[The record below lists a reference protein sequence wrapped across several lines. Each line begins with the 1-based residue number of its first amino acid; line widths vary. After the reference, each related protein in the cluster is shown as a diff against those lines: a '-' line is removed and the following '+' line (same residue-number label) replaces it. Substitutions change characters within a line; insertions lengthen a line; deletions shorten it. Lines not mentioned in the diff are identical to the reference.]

1 MTAAQTPSAQADA
14 QSAAFDPKKSR
25 EQEFREASIGRA
37 VRPRDAAT
45 LILVRNDGAAPQ
57 VLMGQR
63 HASHKFMPNKFV
75 FPGGRVDPADSRVRP
90 VEGLRNDVATL
101 LKDRMRGTPTDNR
114 ARALAMAAI
123 RETFEETGLAVGRL
137 IDTPQHSKQEDWNAY
152 FALGVSPALGA
163 LDFVAR
169 AITPPYRTRRFDTRF
184 FIADAEH
191 IQGDPSAVKG
201 SGELQGLHWIT
212 TKDAQDLDL
221 PNITRTILAEI
232 DERLRLTRV
241 AQRARA
247 VPFIHFRRNQA
258 IRDMLTL

>member
-1 MTAAQTPSAQADA
+1 
-14 QSAAFDPKKSR
+14 
-25 EQEFREASIGRA
+25 
-37 VRPRDAAT
+37 
-45 LILVRNDGAAPQ
+45 
-57 VLMGQR
+57 
-63 HASHKFMPNKFV
+63 MPNKFV

-90 VEGLRNDVATL
+90 VEDLRDDVATL
-101 LKDRMRGTPTDNR
+101 LMDRMRGTPTANR

-123 RETFEETGLAVGRL
+123 RETFEETGLAVGRI
-137 IDTPQHSKQEDWNAY
+137 IDTPQQSKHSDWSAY
-152 FALGVSPALGA
+152 FSLGVSPALGA

-184 FIADAEH
+184 FIADAAH
-191 IQGDPSAVKG
+191 IHGDPSEVRG

-232 DERLRLTRV
+232 DERLHLSQS
-241 AQRARA
+241 AQRARP

-258 IRDMLTL
+258 IRDMLSL

>member
-1 MTAAQTPSAQADA
+1 MSATQKG
-14 QSAAFDPKKSR
+14 AFDPKQSR
-25 EQEFREASIGRA
+25 DQEFRESSAGRA

-45 LILVRNDGAAPQ
+45 LILVRNDGSSPQ

-63 HASHKFMPNKFV
+63 HANHKFMPNKFV
-75 FPGGRVDPADSRVRP
+75 FPGGRVDPADSRIRP
-90 VEGLRNDVATL
+90 AEDLREDVAKL

-123 RETFEETGLAVGRL
+123 RETFEETGLAVGKL
-137 IDTPQHSKQEDWNAY
+137 VDTPQRSKHKDWSEY
-152 FALGVSPALGA
+152 FSLGVSPSLDA

-184 FIADAEH
+184 FIADAEQIH
-191 IQGDPSAVKG
+191 GDPSAVKG

-232 DERLRLTRV
+232 DERLRLSM
-241 AQRARA
+241 AEQRARP

>member
-1 MTAAQTPSAQADA
+1 MSEGEKG
-14 QSAAFDPKKSR
+14 AFDPKQSR
-25 EQEFREASIGRA
+25 DQEYREASAGRA

-45 LILVRNDGAAPQ
+45 LILVRNDGPTPQ

-63 HASHKFMPNKFV
+63 HANHKFMPNKFV

-90 VEGLRNDVATL
+90 AEDLRAEVAAL
-101 LKDRMRGTPTDNR
+101 LLARMRGTPSQNR

-137 IDTPQHSKQEDWNAY
+137 IDTPQTSKQKDWAAY
-152 FALGVSPALGA
+152 FARGVSPALGA

-191 IQGDPSAVKG
+191 IHGDPTKVAG
-201 SGELQGLHWIT
+201 SGELQGLHWIGI
-212 TKDAQDLDL
+212 KEAEGLDL
-221 PNITRTILAEI
+221 PNITRVVLAEI
-232 DERLRLTRV
+232 DERLRQTRA
-241 AQRARA
+241 AQKSRP
-247 VPFIHFRRNQA
+247 VPFIHFRSNQA
-258 IRDMLTL
+258 IRDVLGA

>member
-1 MTAAQTPSAQADA
+1 MSVAESSSQK
-14 QSAAFDPKKSR
+14 AAFDPKQSR
-25 EQEFREASIGRA
+25 DQEFREASAGRA

-45 LILVRNDGAAPQ
+45 LILVRNDSTQPQ

-63 HASHKFMPNKFV
+63 HANHKFMPNKFV
-75 FPGGRVDPADSRVRP
+75 FPGGRVDPADSRIRP
-90 VEGLRNDVATL
+90 AEDLRNDVAKL
-101 LKDRMRGTPTDNR
+101 LLDRMRGTPSHNR

-123 RETFEETGLAVGRL
+123 RETFEETGLAVGRSM
-137 IDTPQHSKQEDWNAY
+137 DGTQRSKHKDWDAY
-152 FALGVSPALGA
+152 FSLGVSPALGA

-191 IQGDPSAVKG
+191 IQGDPGEVKG

-232 DERLRLTRV
+232 NERLRLSNA

-258 IRDMLTL
+258 IRDILSL

>member
-1 MTAAQTPSAQADA
+1 MSVNQEGAQK
-14 QSAAFDPKKSR
+14 AAFDPKQSR
-25 EQEFREASIGRA
+25 DQEYRDGSAGRA

-45 LILVRNDGAAPQ
+45 LILVRNDGAQPQ

-63 HASHKFMPNKFV
+63 HANHKFMPNKFV
-75 FPGGRVDPADSRVRP
+75 FPGGRVDPADSRVKP
-90 VEGLRNDVATL
+90 AEDLRGDVARL
-101 LKDRMRGTPTDNR
+101 LMDRMRGTPSPNR

-137 IDTPQHSKQEDWNAY
+137 IDTRQRSKHKDWSAY
-152 FALGVSPALGA
+152 FDLGVSPALGA

-184 FIADAEH
+184 FIADATQ
-191 IQGDPSAVKG
+191 IQGDPSEVKG

-212 TKDAQDLDL
+212 TKDAQHLDL

-232 DERLRLTRV
+232 DDRLRLSQA
-241 AQRARA
+241 AQRARP
-247 VPFIHFRRNQA
+247 VPFIHFRKNQA
-258 IRDMLTL
+258 IRDMLSL

>member
-1 MTAAQTPSAQADA
+1 MAEAARGS
-14 QSAAFDPKKSR
+14 FDPKQSR
-25 EQEFREASIGRA
+25 DQEFRGASHGRA

-45 LILVRNDGAAPQ
+45 LILVRNDASVPR

-63 HASHKFMPNKFV
+63 HANHKFMPNKFV
-75 FPGGRVDPADSRVRP
+75 FPGGRVDPADSRVKP
-90 VEGLRNDVATL
+90 TEELRAEVAAL
-101 LKDRMRGTPTDNR
+101 LLARMRGTPSENR

-137 IDTPQHSKQEDWNAY
+137 VDTPQKSKHKDWSDY

-191 IQGDPSAVKG
+191 IHGDPAHVSG
-201 SGELQGLHWIT
+201 SGELQGLHWIGIRE
-212 TKDAQDLDL
+212 AEELDL
-221 PNITRTILAEI
+221 PNITRVVLAEI
-232 DERLRLTRV
+232 DERLRQTAAARRTRP
-241 AQRARA
+241 
-247 VPFIHFRRNQA
+247 VPFIHFRNSQT
-258 IRDMLTL
+258 IRDMLVP